1 MLAKSSIRS
10 WFVKTELDVRL
21 EDLKRRY
28 EARSRQLKDE
38 YEAAVRRE
46 TENFR
51 RVEAQRAERTSA
63 QSGGWLFSKEKLA
76 KGNFPSHSDYNSLI
90 IKIF

>member
-1 MLAKSSIRS
+1 M
-10 WFVKTELDVRL
+10 KTELDARL

-28 EARSRQLKDE
+28 ESRSRQLKDE

-51 RVEAQRAERTSA
+51 RVEAQKGDRTSA
-63 QSGGWLFSKEKLA
+63 QTGG
-76 KGNFPSHSDYNSLI
+76 
-90 IKIF
+90 

>member
-1 MLAKSSIRS
+1 M
-10 WFVKTELDVRL
+10 KTELDVRL

-63 QSGGWLFSKEKLA
+63 QRVG
-76 KGNFPSHSDYNSLI
+76 
-90 IKIF
+90 

>member
-1 MLAKSSIRS
+1 MPAKPSIRS
-10 WFVKTELDVRL
+10 WFVKTELDARL
-21 EDLKRRY
+21 EELKRRY
-28 EARSRQLKDE
+28 EARSRRLKDE

-63 QSGGWLFSKEKLA
+63 QTGDWLFAKEKLRRVL
-76 KGNFPSHSDYNSLI
+76 FLR
-90 IKIF
+90 IKIVIH

>member
-1 MLAKSSIRS
+1 M
-10 WFVKTELDVRL
+10 KTALDARL

-51 RVEAQRAERTSA
+51 RVEAQRGERTSA
-63 QSGGWLFSKEKLA
+63 QTGG
-76 KGNFPSHSDYNSLI
+76 
-90 IKIF
+90 